1 MKKAY
6 VLCPDATLQG
16 QVRSVLSEYEL
27 EGQVFDTVDAA
38 YNALVANPPALF
50 VLSNR
55 LSATVSGLDFIH
67 ALKEK
72 GRLKSVTVVLMGDVG
87 DIDPLLLKDL
97 GIEEALL
104 DPLNPQD
111 FRLVLRR
118 YFQPRHSQAKETH
131 VPRGEPLLDE
141 LSHPIP
147 AAPSSTRSD
156 VGGEGEV
163 EQLNDAQLED
173 ISPEE
178 RQAWGMVE
186 LKRSEPRLDEWSGK
200 KIEPSNRTGPDKRV
214 DEAPAW
220 KHEPPQVRHR
230 AAFED
235 LPLTSLLEIAD
246 EALGQVLE
254 EFANRLYEEMY
265 EVFLSFTK
273 EMKGK
278 IDRIAKDEVRSWVR
292 YRMNEAMKK
301 RIKYE

>member
-16 QVRSVLSEYEL
+16 QVRSVLGEYEL
-27 EGQVFDTVDAA
+27 EGQVFDTVEAA
-38 YNALVANPPALF
+38 YNALVASPPGLF
-50 VLSNR
+50 VVSNR
-55 LSATVSGLDFIH
+55 LSATVSGLDLIH

-72 GRLKSVTVVLMGDVG
+72 GRLKSVPVVLMGDVG
-87 DIDPLLLKDL
+87 DVDPLLLKDL

-104 DPLNPQD
+104 DPFNSQD

-131 VPRGEPLLDE
+131 VPKGEPLLEE
-141 LSHPIP
+141 LSQPIP

-186 LKRSEPRLDEWSGK
+186 LERSEPRPGEWPGK
-200 KIEPSNRTGPDKRV
+200 KIEPGKRI
-214 DEAPAW
+214 DEAPSW
-220 KHEPPQVRHR
+220 KPGPQQVRHR
-230 AAFED
+230 VAFED
-235 LPLTSLLEIAD
+235 LPLPSLLEIAD

>member
-16 QVRSVLSEYEL
+16 QVRSVLSEFEL
-27 EGQVFDTVDAA
+27 EGQVFDTVEAA
-38 YNALVANPPALF
+38 YNALVANPPGLF
-50 VLSNR
+50 VVSNR
-55 LSATVSGLDFIH
+55 LSATVSGLDLIH

-72 GRLKSVTVVLMGDVG
+72 GRLKSVPVVLMGDVG

-104 DPLNPQD
+104 DPFNPQD

-131 VPRGEPLLDE
+131 VPRGEPLLEE
-141 LSHPIP
+141 LSQPMP

-186 LKRSEPRLDEWSGK
+186 LKQSEPKPGEWPSK
-200 KIEPSNRTGPDKRV
+200 RIEEV
-214 DEAPAW
+214 PAW
-220 KHEPPQVRHR
+220 KPEPPQVRHR
-230 AAFED
+230 TAFED
-235 LPLTSLLEIAD
+235 IPLTSMLEIAD

-292 YRMNEAMKK
+292 YRMNEAIKK